1 VSPTD
6 PVIRLTDLDKSY
18 PMPSGEVHVLKGITL
33 DIARGD
39 YVAIVG
45 SSGSGKST
53 LLNVLGCLD
62 LPSRGR
68 YELAGRDVG
77 RLAGNDLARIRN
89 REIGFVF
96 QSFNLLPRATSLRN
110 VELPLVY
117 AGVGRRARLAR
128 ARELLAFVGLE
139 SRLHHRP
146 TQLSGGQRQRVAIA
160 RALANS
166 PSIVLADEPT
176 GNIDSA
182 TGETI
187 LALFDDL
194 SRAGQT
200 LVVVTHEPVIAARA
214 RRVIDLSDGVVR
226 SDTRAGS

>member
-1 VSPTD
+1 MSPTD

-200 LVVVTHEPVIAARA
+200 LVVVTHEPVVAARA